1 MTASFTVPEAFVRS
15 LCRAVKARL
24 ASGVSPAYKAP
35 MTAFR
40 KMHGLGND
48 FVVFDA
54 RNRDFA
60 LEPRLARALADR
72 REGIGC
78 DQVIVIAPGKD
89 HIDAFMRI
97 YNADGGEV
105 ESCGNAARC
114 VARLLM
120 EEGDTTHVRL
130 DSSRRVARL
139 HGCRRRQCDSRYRRT
154 ASRLARNSARAGR
167 RYEILRVDGRRRG
180 ADGVGG
186 FGRQSPLHPVR
197 GRCRARSSFRSGSED
212 RASSDVSGPHQCGI
226 REPHFAHAGCACGCG
241 SVASA
246 SRAPAARGRAPTA
259 VAAVRLGLAE
269 RRVDIVLDGG
279 TLALEWRE
287 SDGHVLMT
295 GPVALAYTGEVDV
308 AALGYAA

>member
-1 MTASFTVPEAFVRS
+1 
-15 LCRAVKARL
+15 
-24 ASGVSPAYKAP
+24 

-54 RNRDFA
+54 RNREFA

-130 DSSRRVARL
+130 DSPGGLLDCTDAGGGNVTVDIGEPHLGWREIPLAQDVDTKSFVLTVDGAAL
-139 HGCRRRQCDSRYRRT
+139 T
-154 ASRLARNSARAGR
+154 ASAVSVGNPHCILFVEDAERAAVSYLCPKIEHHPIFPARTNVEFVSPISRTRLRM
-167 RYEILRVDGRRRG
+167 RVWER
-180 ADGVGG
+180 GVGIT
-186 FGRQSPLHPVR
+186 R
-197 GRCRARSSFRSGSED
+197 
-212 RASSDVSGPHQCGI
+212 
-226 REPHFAHAGCACGCG
+226 ACGTGAC
-241 SVASA
+241 A
-246 SRAPAARGRAPTA
+246 TA
-259 VAAVRLGLAE
+259 VAAVRRGLAE

-308 AALGYAA
+308 AALGRAS